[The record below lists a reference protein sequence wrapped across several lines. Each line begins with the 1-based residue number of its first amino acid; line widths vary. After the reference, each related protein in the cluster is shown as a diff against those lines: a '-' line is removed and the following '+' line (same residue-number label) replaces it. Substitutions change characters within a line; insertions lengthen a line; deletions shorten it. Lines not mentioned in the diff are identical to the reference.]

1 MIQLPKQVTLI
12 LLVNSL
18 FCKLNIIQIPHKTER
33 TDGWS
38 FGEDNR
44 QLHCR
49 QRPNRSD
56 MGGIMKDTKIEVIR
70 KMAAAIDELE
80 REAERDNLPMLVYLL
95 GMARLEA
102 QMVMEDRRAH

>member
-1 MIQLPKQVTLI
+1 
-12 LLVNSL
+12 
-18 FCKLNIIQIPHKTER
+18 
-33 TDGWS
+33 
-38 FGEDNR
+38 
-44 QLHCR
+44 
-49 QRPNRSD
+49 
-56 MGGIMKDTKIEVIR
+56 MKDTKIEVIR